1 MLKWLKLAKFILPAP
16 WWIKALFGV
25 VLLLGLL
32 LAPVLALL
40 VLLLLPVLG
49 LVALI
54 AWPVRGIGHRI
65 PSLRPSGRR
74 SVLQRWR
81 S

>member
-1 MLKWLKLAKFILPAP
+1 MKWLKLAKFILTAP
-16 WWIKALFGV
+16 GWVKALFGV

-40 VLLLLPVLG
+40 ALLLLPVLG

-54 AWPVRGIGHRI
+54 TSPLWGTGHRI
-65 PSLRPSGRR
+65 SSLRPSGRR
-74 SVLQRWR
+74 SLLERWKG
-81 S
+81 